1 MSVFEEVLLYVHT
14 HTQHTHGQGGLE
26 GALVNPECVV
36 ERVPNTSHF
45 EVLLKVESAGYFIA
59 SVLYKV

>member
-1 MSVFEEVLLYVHT
+1 MCT

-45 EVLLKVESAGYFIA
+45 ELLLKVESAGYFIA